1 MKVPE
6 GCAICQS
13 TWGNYWAEVEG
24 QRMFFCCKLCET
36 EFRNMIQEV
45 KKRTG
50 WKIIDEIQIAGGT
63 RGRQCKALF
72 SGKAYSYQIRFNS
85 QGEIGDFHELAE
97 KSSS

>member
-24 QRMFFCCKLCET
+24 QKMFFCCELCEI
-36 EFRNMIQEV
+36 EFKNMIQEV

-50 WKIIDEIQIAGGT
+50 WKSIDEIQIAGGT
-63 RGRQCKALF
+63 RGRQCKAL
-72 SGKAYSYQIRFNS
+72 SNGKAYSYQIRFNP
-85 QGEIGDFHELAE
+85 QGAIAAFQEQTE
-97 KSSS
+97 KPIL